1 LRILITD
8 GEGPITKNDNAFE
21 LSSYFIPDGEN
32 FFAVVSS
39 YDDVLAYI
47 VKKKGYKAGDTLKL
61 ILPFLKAYGATN
73 EVIEDYSR
81 KNILLMPKAK
91 EALTHIK
98 KVMPVYIVS
107 TSYEP
112 YVKAVCEILNFP
124 IENVYCTKLNID
136 KYKLEEA
143 EAEKLRKLS
152 IEISQMNPIKIPDK
166 ASSLK
171 DFSIEDKKTIK
182 RLNEIFWREL
192 PAMKAYKII
201 KEVNPIGGFE
211 KANAVKEILKKNKSK
226 FSEAIYIG
234 DSITDVQALR
244 LIKKNNGL
252 AVSFNGN
259 NYALAESEIAVMS
272 FSAIPIAVI
281 SELFFK
287 NGKQAIFKLIEEKDE
302 SLDSEIKEAWIK
314 LENEEVKLAKIQK
327 ENLPKLIK
335 ESLAYRK
342 KVRGEKIGELG

>member
-1 LRILITD
+1 MRILITD

-21 LSSYFIPDGEN
+21 LSSFFIPNGEN

-47 VKKKGYKAGDTLKL
+47 VKKRGYKAGDTLKL

-73 EVIEDYSR
+73 EGIESYSR
-81 KNILLMPKAK
+81 KNLLLMPKAK

-98 KVMPVYIVS
+98 EVMPVYIVS

-112 YVKAVCEILNFP
+112 YVKAVCETLNFP

-136 KYKLEEA
+136 KYKLREEEA
-143 EAEKLRKLS
+143 EELRRLS

-171 DFSIEDKKTIK
+171 DFSIKDKETIK
-182 RLNEIFWREL
+182 RLNEIFWKEL
-192 PAMKAYKII
+192 PAMKTYKII

-211 KANAVKEILKKNKSK
+211 KANAVKEILKKTKSK
-226 FSEAIYIG
+226 FSEVIYIG

-259 NYALAESEIAVMS
+259 KYALIESEIAVMAP
-272 FSAIPIAVI
+272 SAIAIAVI
-281 SELFFK
+281 SKLFFK
-287 NGKQAIFKLIEEKDE
+287 NGKKAIIKLIEEEDE

-314 LENEEVKLAKIQK
+314 LKNEDVKLKKIEK
-327 ENLPKLIK
+327 ENLPELIK

-342 KVRGEKIGELG
+342 KIRGEKIGELG

>member
-47 VKKKGYKAGDTLKL
+47 IKKKGYKAGDTLKL
-61 ILPFLKAYGATN
+61 ILPFLKAYGVTDEA
-73 EVIEDYSR
+73 IRDYSR

-91 EALTHIK
+91 EALTYIK
-98 KVMPVYIVS
+98 EIMPVYIVS

-112 YVKAVCEILNFP
+112 YVKAVCEALNFP
-124 IENVYCTKLNID
+124 IENVYCTKLSID
-136 KYKLEEA
+136 KYKLGEN
-143 EAEKLRKLS
+143 EAEKLKNLS
-152 IEISQMNPIKIPDK
+152 IEISQMKPIKIPEK

-171 DFSIEDKKTIK
+171 DLSIKDKETIN
-182 RLNEIFWREL
+182 RLNEIFWKEL
-192 PAMKAYKII
+192 PVMKAYKMI

-211 KANAVKEILKKNKSK
+211 KAKAVKEILKKNKSK

-252 AVSFNGN
+252 AISFNGN
-259 NYALAESEIAVMS
+259 NYALIESEIAVM
-272 FSAIPIAVI
+272 AYNATAIAVI
-281 SELFFK
+281 SELFLK
-287 NGKQAIFKLIEEKDE
+287 NGKQAVIKLIEEKDK
-302 SLDSEIKEAWIK
+302 SLKLEIKEAWMKLKNEDVK
-314 LENEEVKLAKIQK
+314 LEKIKK
-327 ENLPKLIK
+327 ENLPELIK

-342 KVRGEKIGELG
+342 MVRGEKIGELG

>member
-1 LRILITD
+1 MRILITD

-21 LSSYFIPDGEN
+21 LSSYFIPNGEN

-73 EVIEDYSR
+73 EAIEDYSR

-91 EALTHIK
+91 EALTYIK
-98 KVMPVYIVS
+98 EVMPVYIVS

-112 YVKAVCEILNFP
+112 YVKAVCETLNFP

-136 KYKLEEA
+136 KYKLRED

-152 IEISQMNPIKIPDK
+152 LEISQMTPIRIPDK

-171 DFSIEDKKTIK
+171 DFSIKDREAIK
-182 RLNEIFWREL
+182 RLNEIFWKEL

-226 FSEAIYIG
+226 FSETIY
-234 DSITDVQALR
+234 
-244 LIKKNNGL
+244 
-252 AVSFNGN
+252 
-259 NYALAESEIAVMS
+259 
-272 FSAIPIAVI
+272 
-281 SELFFK
+281 
-287 NGKQAIFKLIEEKDE
+287 
-302 SLDSEIKEAWIK
+302 
-314 LENEEVKLAKIQK
+314 
-327 ENLPKLIK
+327 
-335 ESLAYRK
+335 
-342 KVRGEKIGELG
+342 